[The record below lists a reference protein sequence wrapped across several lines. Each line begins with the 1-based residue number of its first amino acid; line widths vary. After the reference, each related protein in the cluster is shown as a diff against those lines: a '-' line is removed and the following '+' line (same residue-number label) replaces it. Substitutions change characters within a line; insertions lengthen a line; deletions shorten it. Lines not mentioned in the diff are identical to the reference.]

1 MTSATTDSYL
11 AGSASFSTVP
21 ATVTP
26 TVAYERGAATQQD
39 VEDDPQTP
47 KITSLVIE
55 RGFISEDLHNL
66 WSHVFSWATLRNNT
80 IEKYIENMEQ
90 TQVKTS

>member
-1 MTSATTDSYL
+1 MNNSGLLSETRLISLIFQTKTARSMTSATTESYL

-39 VEDDPQTP
+39 VEDDPETP
-47 KITSLVIE
+47 EITSLVIE

-66 WSHVFSWATLRNNT
+66 WSHVFS
-80 IEKYIENMEQ
+80 
-90 TQVKTS
+90 